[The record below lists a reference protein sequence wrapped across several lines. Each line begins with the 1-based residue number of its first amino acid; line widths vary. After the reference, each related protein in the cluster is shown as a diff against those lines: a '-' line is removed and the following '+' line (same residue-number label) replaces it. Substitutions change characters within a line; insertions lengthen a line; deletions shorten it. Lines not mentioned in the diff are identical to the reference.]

1 MQFQKDLTQDTDFQR
16 NSFGLSRKYLEQNKG
31 EPFDQRYIVI
41 FVADGQTFKRAKSFK
56 YNLKEIF

>member
-41 FVADGQTFKRAKSFK
+41 FVADG
-56 YNLKEIF
+56 